1 MEQGL
6 TLKQVQEGLEKFGK
20 NEITATATFS
30 PLALFLSQFP
40 TGINFVLAGAALIS
54 FLIADAVDGGLILTI
69 LFLNALFG
77 FIQEYRAE
85 KSLQK
90 LKSFITPLSRVIR
103 DGKEQQIA
111 TVELVPGDIVILTE
125 GDRVPADGTLSIS
138 HHLEVDESILTGES
152 LPVMKKT
159 RDSVF
164 GGTLIV
170 KGKATMQVSKTGQQ
184 TQFGQIAKTL
194 ATITADKTPLQKQ
207 LDTLGKVISVIA
219 VLIALLLIPL
229 GLLQAFSLV
238 PLLLLAVSIGVAAIP
253 EGLPAVITIALA
265 IGTNRM
271 AKKHAIVRQMPAIET
286 LGSVQTILI
295 DKTGTLTQ
303 NSMRVKKFW
312 LRKKKDLELLVKACI
327 FGNTASLLEK
337 GDAKTWDIVGDKTDG
352 ALLLWANAQHA
363 NIDALK
369 KSGKIRD
376 EYTFDQQTKTITTI
390 WESEKKSYVF
400 VRGAPE
406 TLLEKSILTEG
417 ERKLLS
423 DTFETYAKDGFRV
436 IAVGTKIVNH
446 TNAMHRVEAEKDLSL
461 IGIFGIY
468 DPPRPEAKQA
478 VLAANQAGIHTVMV
492 TGDNPITAVA
502 IAKEIGLIEKDEDVI
517 TGTELKTM
525 SDEQVLTVLDKVR
538 VFARTQPEDKLR
550 LVTLYKQKGHVVGVT
565 GDGVNDALALKR
577 ADVGIAMGQK
587 GTDVAKEAAD
597 IVLTDDNFSSI
608 VKAVEEGRTIYSNIQ
623 KSITYLLS
631 GNLSELALIFFA
643 VLFGMPTPLLPT
655 QILWMNIV
663 TDGLPALALASDPK
677 NPSLLHNKPRN
688 PQTPI
693 LTRNRVIFI
702 ISVGL
707 GFAVILLQLFNF
719 LLAHGYSELF
729 SRTIIFNVLVIFHM
743 FLAFFIRG
751 NQFFRPNIFLI
762 ISVCVTL
769 AIQLLITTT
778 PFFQELFH
786 LSFNTKN

>member
-6 TLKQVQEGLEKFGK
+6 TTQQAEEKLQQFGK
-20 NEITATATFS
+20 NEITVASAFS
-30 PLALFLSQFP
+30 PLRLFFSQFP
-40 TGINFVLAGAALIS
+40 NGINFVLALAAIIS
-54 FLIADAVDGGLILTI
+54 FFIADAVDGGLILTI

-90 LKSFITPLSRVIR
+90 LKNFITPLSRVIR
-103 DGKEQQIA
+103 GGKEQQIP
-111 TVELVPGDIVILTE
+111 TNQLVPGDIVILSE
-125 GDRVPADGTLSIS
+125 GDRVPADGTLLVN

-152 LPVMKKT
+152 LPLMKKT
-159 RDSVF
+159 NDTVF

-170 KGKATMQVSKTGQQ
+170 KGKAKIQVSKTGQLSK
-184 TQFGQIAKTL
+184 FGQIAKTL
-194 ATITADKTPLQKQ
+194 STVEADKTPLQKQ
-207 LDTLGKVISVIA
+207 LNTLGKTISLIAVVIA
-219 VLIALLLIPL
+219 ILLIPL
-229 GLLQAFSLV
+229 GLLRAFSLV

-271 AKKHAIVRQMPAIET
+271 AKKHAIVRKMPAIET

-312 LRKKKDLELLVKACI
+312 LKEKTDLELLIKTCI
-327 FGNTASLLEK
+327 FGNTASLIEK
-337 GDAKTWDIVGDKTDG
+337 GDGKNWDIVGDKTDG
-352 ALLLWANAQHA
+352 ALLLWAREQHA
-363 NIDALK
+363 DIDALK
-369 KSGKIRD
+369 KSGSIRD

-390 WESEKKSYVF
+390 WEHEKKSYVF

-406 TLLEKSILTEG
+406 TIIEKSKLTQK
-417 ERKLLS
+417 ERN
-423 DTFETYAKDGFRV
+423 DITQTFTSYAKEGLRV
-436 IAVGTKIVNH
+436 IAVGARI
-446 TNAMHRVEAEKDLSL
+446 EEELDLEFL
-461 IGIFGIY
+461 GLFGIY
-468 DPPRPEAKQA
+468 DPPRPEAMHA
-478 VLAANQAGIHTVMV
+478 VREAKQAGIHTVMV

-502 IAKEIGLIEKDEDVI
+502 IAKEIGLIEKDEDVV
-517 TGTELKTM
+517 TGSELNAM
-525 SDEQVLTVLDKVR
+525 SDEEVLRILDKVR
-538 VFARTQPEDKLR
+538 IFARTQPEDKLR
-550 LVTLYKQKGHVVGVT
+550 LVTLYKQKGYVVGVT

-655 QILWMNIV
+655 QILWINIV
-663 TDGLPALALASDPK
+663 TDGLPALALASDTK
-677 NPSLLHNKPRN
+677 NPSLLQNKPRN
-688 PQTPI
+688 PQMPI
-693 LTRNRVIFI
+693 LTKHRLMFI
-702 ISVGL
+702 GIVGFGL
-707 GFAVILLQLFNF
+707 SFILLFIFKALLGEGSETFARTVTFN
-719 LLAHGYSELF
+719 L
-729 SRTIIFNVLVIFHM
+729 LVIFH
-743 FLAFFIRG
+743 
-751 NQFFRPNIFLI
+751 
-762 ISVCVTL
+762 
-769 AIQLLITTT
+769 LLIAFVLRRGPILQNKLLIFGVIGTILLQIAITTI
-778 PFFQELFH
+778 PFFQEIFH
-786 LSFNTKN
+786 LGLN

>member
-1 MEQGL
+1 MERGL
-6 TLKQVQEGLEKFGK
+6 TQKEVQEKLQQFGK
-20 NEITATATFS
+20 NEITATTAFS
-30 PLALFLSQFP
+30 SLTLFLSQFP
-40 TGINFVLAGAALIS
+40 TGINFVLTTAAFLS
-54 FLIADAVDGGLILTI
+54 FFIGDAIDGGLILLV

-77 FIQEYRAE
+77 FVQEYRAE

-111 TVELVPGDIVILTE
+111 TTQLVPGDIVILSE
-125 GDRVPADGTLSIS
+125 GDRVPADGTLLVN

-152 LPVMKKT
+152 LPIMKK
-159 RDSVF
+159 DND
-164 GGTLIV
+164 TLFNSTLV
-170 KGKATMQVSKTGQQ
+170 VRGKGKIAVTKTGEQ
-184 TQFGQIAKTL
+184 TKFGQIAKTL
-194 ATITADKTPLQKQ
+194 ATVTADKTPLQKQ
-207 LDTLGKVISVIA
+207 LDTLGKIISFIA
-219 VLIALLLIPL
+219 ISIALLLIPIGML
-229 GLLQAFSLV
+229 QEFMLL
-238 PLLLLAVSIGVAAIP
+238 PLLFLAVSIGVAAIP

-265 IGTNRM
+265 LGTNRM

-303 NSMRVKKFW
+303 NSMQVKKFW
-312 LRKKKDLELLVKACI
+312 LKEKKNLELLVKACV

-352 ALLLWANAQHA
+352 ALLLWAHEQ
-363 NIDALK
+363 NIDIDTLK
-369 KSGKIRD
+369 KSGRIRD

-390 WESEKKSYVF
+390 WEYPSASSGQVKSYVF

-406 TLLEKSILTEG
+406 TILEKSELTQKEKG
-417 ERKLLS
+417 
-423 DTFETYAKDGFRV
+423 DIAQTFESYAKEGFRV
-436 IAVGTKIVNH
+436 IAVGART
-446 TNAMHRVEAEKDLSL
+446 EAEEELTFL
-461 IGIFGIY
+461 GLFGIY

-478 VLAANQAGIHTVMV
+478 VREAKQAGIHIVMV

-517 TGTELKTM
+517 TGSELKAM
-525 SDEQVLTVLDKVR
+525 SDEEVLRILDKVR
-538 VFARTQPEDKLR
+538 IFARTLPEDKLR

-655 QILWMNIV
+655 QILWINIV
-663 TDGLPALALASDPK
+663 TDGLPAIALASDTR
-677 NPSLLHNKPRN
+677 NPDTLKRQPRN
-688 PQTPI
+688 PKTPI
-693 LTRNRVIFI
+693 LTKNRIAFIGIVGFGLSFALLFVFKVLLGAFSETFARTVVFNLLILSHLAIAFVVRRNLSKINV
-702 ISVGL
+702 
-707 GFAVILLQLFNF
+707 F
-719 LLAHGYSELF
+719 LVF
-729 SRTIIFNVLVIFHM
+729 TII
-743 FLAFFIRG
+743 G
-751 NQFFRPNIFLI
+751 TLI
-762 ISVCVTL
+762 LQTI
-769 AIQLLITTT
+769 ITVH
-778 PFFQELFH
+778 PFFQKIFH
-786 LSFNTKN
+786 LGG